1 MAPSHYVARDQC
13 YSTGQRG
20 MSKRCRDC
28 WVTPNGQPRHDILV
42 LRMRRDAFHVTQGHA
57 LARSEFPLSAR
68 SGSSS
73 SGSKSLRSGR
83 SLTLLDCLTPPLR
96 CLLEA
101 TGSVGRLVIAQRK
114 WNVGIESVLSL
125 RLMCARL
132 FGTTLAQTLKPE
144 TLASPCQSKKCEA
157 QLNKVGRAADS
168 PNAKRPW
175 PQPLRSRPAG
185 GRTRSPLATGS
196 GTARRLPER

>member
-1 MAPSHYVARDQC
+1 MHPAVSSLEACPTPAPRTPSSHRA
-13 YSTGQRG
+13 SANEG
-20 MSKRCRDC
+20 
-28 WVTPNGQPRHDILV
+28 RHQTTLN
-42 LRMRRDAFHVTQGHA
+42 
-57 LARSEFPLSAR
+57 R

-96 CLLEA
+96 CLVEA